1 MTKSTTPRIAIPPG
15 WRSMRT
21 APRDG
26 TIILVCE
33 TPNGEA
39 WNVVPAAYQIHAG
52 VASMEE
58 FWGVCVT
65 SRVPAHLPLSN
76 ETAARERGLPVG
88 FKAIA
93 ITPLCWQPLPECEP
107 IPKLWRPRPGREKR
121 HFPLR
126 PKYRQG
132 WAFSAA

>member
-1 MTKSTTPRIAIPPG
+1 MTNETAPRVAIPPG

-39 WNVVPAAYQIHAG
+39 WNVVPAAYQIHLG
-52 VASMEE
+52 EASMEE

-65 SRVPAHLPLSN
+65 SRVPTHLPLAN

-107 IPKLWRPRPGREKR
+107 IPKLRRR
-121 HFPLR
+121 LS
-126 PKYRQG
+126 QIV
-132 WAFSAA
+132 AAEARARNKKLAAVA